1 MAAEGLVV
9 APGALVV
16 SVFLEGFLLCL
27 MFVVMVL
34 VMRLLRVRLLSRLR
48 LVMLMM
54 RVPFFDV
61 DAIAEKVLGGYEHGF
76 SCVVDADTFWEIV
89 ACHAL

>member
-1 MAAEGLVV
+1 
-9 APGALVV
+9 
-16 SVFLEGFLLCL
+16 
-27 MFVVMVL
+27 
-34 VMRLLRVRLLSRLR
+34 
-48 LVMLMM
+48 MLMM